1 MTDNIDLKVNQTLSA
16 TEKLLKFESE
26 VSKNATNQ
34 AEFFKG
40 YDEFI
45 KAIQAFK
52 DMIEEEA
59 LGKGKL
65 DIDEELSNEIW
76 QEITHLENPSK
87 RKNKEEKA
95 LALQNSLFW
104 DKLYSFQESLN
115 HLQDKRLKRGQKVEK
130 IDPAAEGDKD

>member
-16 TEKLLKFESE
+16 TEKLLKFEDK
-26 VSKNATNQ
+26 VRGNATPQ

-45 KAIQAFK
+45 KAVQAFK
-52 DMIEEEA
+52 DIIEEEA
-59 LGKGKL
+59 FGNGKL

-76 QEITHLENPSK
+76 QEITHLESPST

-95 LALQNSLFW
+95 IALQNSLFW
-104 DKLYSFQESLN
+104 DKLYSFQESLS

-130 IDPAAEGDKD
+130 IDPSAEGDKD